1 MSKILHVDL
10 ETYSSV
16 DIKTC
21 GSYKYFESLDFEI
34 LMLAYAFDNEPVQI
48 IDLSEQEIPSWL
60 WSDIENPAIEKHAHN
75 ATFERNALLT
85 YGIDSPAGQWH
96 CSAVKSAYCGLPLSL
111 GEVSKA
117 LNLGNLGKSAEGTA
131 LIKYFCVPVKA
142 TKTNGMRTRNYP
154 HHDPEKWQKFKDY
167 CMQDV
172 EAERTIGDKLSRY
185 KIPEFERANYIL
197 DQKINDKGVLI
208 DVILAEQAVKFND
221 INVGELMTKAKEL
234 SGLQNPNSAPQL
246 KKWLEVQL
254 GTKVT
259 SLTKDTIK
267 LYLEAFEKETSEAV
281 NVKPY
286 KEKDF
291 AAEATRPGMYKYLQE
306 QGFEQYMNPDNWVL
320 KSDFAQSGYEYMGSD
335 TKGLYNA
342 LKNKELNKIPLA
354 DKANVKEVLELRQKM
369 AKTSIQK
376 YVSMLGCY
384 CEDLRVRGIHQFY
397 GAGRTGRWA
406 GRLVQPQNMPKNF
419 IDYLDEA
426 RAVVRSGNY
435 DLATLLYDQISNI
448 LSQLTRTAIIA
459 PKGKTLA
466 VADFSAIE
474 ARVIAWLSGE
484 LWRLKVFATHGK
496 IYEASAS
503 KMFSVPIESVTK
515 DSDYRA
521 KGKVAEL
528 ALGYQGAV
536 GALKTMGGEAMGLSE
551 TEMKIIVKRWRIAN
565 PKIVAL
571 WSDLESCAIAAITHK
586 KKVVSIH
593 KGLAFE
599 CNDDFMTIKLP
610 SGRRL
615 FYYKPELKKQTV
627 RYEGKEWDKVEISY
641 MGVDSTTKQWTR
653 LKTYGGKITENVV
666 QAIARDLLADAMQ
679 RLNAA
684 DYEIIMLVHDE
695 IVCEIPD
702 DEKAEEVLEHIC
714 ELMGES
720 LDIYSGVPFPADGY
734 VTPYYKKE

>member
-1 MSKILHVDL
+1 MPRLYVAGSIPACPTNLSIMSKILHIDI

-34 LMLAYAFDNEPVQI
+34 LMIAYAFDNGPVQI
-48 IDLSEQEIPSWL
+48 FDMTVKDQSYPMELAKALTDPTV
-60 WSDIENPAIEKHAHN
+60 EKHAHN
-75 ATFERNALLT
+75 ANFERNAFRT
-85 YGIDSPAGQWH
+85 YGLDIPVEQWH

-131 LIKYFCVPVKA
+131 LIRYFSIPVKA

-167 CMQDV
+167 CVQDV

-208 DVILAEQAVKFND
+208 DVTLAEEAVKFNE
-221 INVGELMTKAKEL
+221 INVGELMTKAKHL
-234 SGLQNPNSAPQL
+234 SCLANPNSAAQL
-246 KKWLEVQL
+246 TKWLKERLPKLIVS
-254 GTKVT
+254 GMTKA
-259 SLTKDTIK
+259 TIPD
-267 LYLEAFEKETSEAV
+267 YITYAEDNGDQT
-281 NVKPY
+281 
-286 KEKDF
+286 
-291 AAEATRPGMYKYLQE
+291 AA
-306 QGFEQYMNPDNWVL
+306 DVL
-320 KSDFAQSGYEYMGSD
+320 AM
-335 TKGLYNA
+335 
-342 LKNKELNKIPLA
+342 
-354 DKANVKEVLELRQKM
+354 RQKM

-376 YVSMLGCY
+376 YVSMLDCY
-384 CEDLRVRGIHQFY
+384 CEDIRVRGIHQFY

-406 GRLVQPQNMPKNF
+406 GRLVQPQNMPKNY
-419 IDYLDEA
+419 IEYLDEA
-426 RAVVRSGNY
+426 RTVVRSGNY

-474 ARVIAWLSGE
+474 ARVIAWLSSE

-551 TEMKIIVKRWRIAN
+551 SEMKIIVKRWRLAN

-571 WSDLESCAIAAITHK
+571 WSDLENCAIAAVTHK

-615 FYYKPELKKQTV
+615 FYYQPELKKQTV
-627 RYEGKEWDKVEISY
+627 RYEGKEWEKVEISY

-666 QAIARDLLADAMQ
+666 QAIARDLLADAM
-679 RLNAA
+679 REMDARGLN
-684 DYEIIMLVHDE
+684 IVMHVHDE
-695 IVCEIPD
+695 VVAETLAD
-702 DEKAEEVLEHIC
+702 GAEETLD
-714 ELMGES
+714 LMSWIMSQG
-720 LDIYSGVPFPADGY
+720 LPWADGLPLGAEGY
-734 VTPYYKKE
+734 ITDFYKKE